1 MRGMEFVNDLC
12 CNYLTIPYEGD
23 EQDFALRM
31 MAENVTNVFLPVELR
46 RIDGRA
52 LLYYDISGMQ
62 NMEVLYTEK
71 QIDRH
76 AFQTLMWQLHEAMEQ
91 SRELFLPGDGI
102 CLEPANLFWDWG
114 ARRWKLIYIPGRGGD
129 EPESMQ
135 SEKEMLAEF
144 LVMHMDH
151 GDKEL
156 TETVYRFYEEICAGG
171 GFSRIDAFGEALE
184 QKTSGEADFSAM
196 DLDGESEAEIFSAG
210 QAEEAWDYRDAGKE
224 EAEEEKGSKDSDLG
238 RGKKLQVI
246 TGILFVLAAA
256 ATAAGGRIMPDVIR
270 PGMAVSGLLAAAFFV
285 ISLRQRTG
293 QEISEAEERNMGV
306 LKQDGDIFYEMEG
319 EEEKEKEY
327 AAGEKTVYMDIQRE
341 NERKLYGIGKARRQ
355 KILLDGLPCLVGKEK
370 GLVNHVISD
379 PSVSRMHARFY
390 EEGKAVWMQD
400 LNSTNGTYHNG
411 MRLKPNEKVILEP
424 EDEVAFGQVQFVFR

>member
-1 MRGMEFVNDLC
+1 MKGMEYVNDLC
-12 CNYLTIPYEGD
+12 CNYLTIPYEGN

-31 MAENVTNVFLPVELR
+31 MAENVTNVFLPMELR

-52 LLYYDISGMQ
+52 LLYYNISGMQ
-62 NMEVLYTEK
+62 NMEVLYAEK
-71 QIDRH
+71 QIDRQ

-114 ARRWKLIYIPGRGGD
+114 TGRWKLAYIPGRGEK

-135 SEKEMLAEF
+135 SEKEMFAEF

-151 GDKEL
+151 KDEEL
-156 TETVYRFYEEICAGG
+156 AGTVYRFYEEICAGG

-184 QKTSGEADFSAM
+184 QKNTGENGSSAM
-196 DLDGESEAEIFSAG
+196 NLGGESEEEIFP
-210 QAEEAWDYRDAGKE
+210 AEREEEVWDYEDLG
-224 EAEEEKGSKDSDLG
+224 EEEKEKEKEPKAPNLRRDK
-238 RGKKLQVI
+238 RVQMTV
-246 TGILFVLAAA
+246 GILFVLAAVV
-256 ATAAGGRIMPDVIR
+256 TVAGGRVMPDMIR
-270 PGMAVSGLLAAAFFV
+270 PGMAVSGLLAAAFFAM
-285 ISLRQRTG
+285 SLRQRKG
-293 QEISEAEERNMGV
+293 QEAAEEMMEALR
-306 LKQDGDIFYEMEG
+306 QDADLFYEMEG
-319 EEEKEKEY
+319 EEEKEKEH
-327 AAGEKTVYMDIQRE
+327 ALEEKTVYMDIQRE

-355 KILLDGLPCLVGKEK
+355 KILLDGLPCLIGKEK
-370 GLVNHVISD
+370 GLVTHVISD

-390 EEGKAVWMQD
+390 EEGEAVWMQD

-411 MRLKPNEKVILEP
+411 MRLRPNEKVTLEP